1 MANECPDVTYS
12 HWGLTS
18 SMVCIKSTVEARSHR
33 TGAEE
38 CHDDVISQFAFE
50 LRIKAKEEEVGK

>member
-1 MANECPDVTYS
+1 
-12 HWGLTS
+12 
-18 SMVCIKSTVEARSHR
+18 MVCIKSTVEARSHR

-50 LRIKAKEEEVGK
+50 LRIKAKEEEVGKSFHDPFKGILNRRI